1 MKIAVVTDSSAGI
14 TIENAEKAGI
24 YVARMPL
31 TIDGVDYIE
40 EKEISRDLFLEKMKQ
55 GAVIKTAQP
64 PLGHLVK
71 KFDTLL
77 KNYDHILFL
86 PISSELSST
95 FDTAFR
101 LSQDYNDKVTVVDA
115 KFISVPLGLLV
126 KQVKKMVDLG
136 YNPEQIKDYCEN
148 EAYMWAALIPEDL
161 NYLKRGGRVK
171 PAVVALA
178 NMMKIVPIL
187 EVKDGAIDLIDKVRT
202 YKKAVRRG
210 LELTIEKHGAETY
223 DYYVLNGGCS
233 QDVFERTVKEI
244 EKELKI
250 TVIQDFMYPIVLAH
264 TGPGTIGIGVIKK
277 LDKESLV

>member
-31 TIDGVDYIE
+31 TIDGVDYFE

-55 GAVIKTAQP
+55 GAVIKTSQP
-64 PLGHLVK
+64 PLGHLVR
-71 KFDTLL
+71 KFDALL
-77 KNYDHILFL
+77 KDYDHILFL

-95 FDTAFR
+95 FDTALR
-101 LSQDYNDKVTVVDA
+101 LSQDYDNKVTVVDA
-115 KFISVPLGLLV
+115 KFISVPLGLLA

-136 YNPEQIKDYCEN
+136 YNPEQIKNYCET

-171 PAVVALA
+171 PAVAALA

-187 EVKDGAIDLIDKVRT
+187 EVKDGAIDLVDKVRT

-210 LELTIEKHGAETY
+210 LELTIEKHGAEDY
-223 DYYVLNGGCS
+223 DYYVINGGCP

-244 EKELKI
+244 EKELKV
-250 TVIQDFMYPIVLAH
+250 TVIQDFIYPIVLAH